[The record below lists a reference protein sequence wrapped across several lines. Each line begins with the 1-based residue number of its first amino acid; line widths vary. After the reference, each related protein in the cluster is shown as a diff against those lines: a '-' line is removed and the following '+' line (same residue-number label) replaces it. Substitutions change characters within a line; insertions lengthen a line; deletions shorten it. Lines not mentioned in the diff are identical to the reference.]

1 MGLPGCLWPLWAAS
15 AFLLRHFGRMIT
27 TGPIAILAVDPCA
40 TQAPGHGAG
49 IRRAGEPAHARAGPP
64 HRPIAGP
71 DRKRGSAHVLA
82 SMMRF
87 IGVWATRRKWRKPA
101 SSKMA
106 RSFASPAWAPRATPT
121 SCESELGV
129 QTHDEAT

>member
-1 MGLPGCLWPLWAAS
+1 M
-15 AFLLRHFGRMIT
+15 LRFYGRMTT
-27 TGPIAILAVDPCA
+27 TGLLAILSVDLGA
-40 TQAPGHGAG
+40 TQAPGHGPG
-49 IRRAGEPAHARAGPP
+49 SGRTGEPARARAGAP

-71 DRKRGSAHVLA
+71 DRGRGSAHVLA

-106 RSFASPAWAPRATPT
+106 RSFASPAWAPRAAPT
-121 SCESELGV
+121 SCDSELGV

>member
-1 MGLPGCLWPLWAAS
+1 M
-15 AFLLRHFGRMIT
+15 LLHFGQMAIT
-27 TGPIAILAVDPCA
+27 SAIAIVAVDPGA
-40 TQAPGHGAG
+40 THAPGHRPG
-49 IRRAGEPAHARAGPP
+49 IGRTGEPAHERAGAP

-71 DRKRGSAHVLA
+71 DRGRGSAHALA

-87 IGVWATRRKWRKPA
+87 IGVWAARRKWRKPA

-106 RSFASPAWAPRATPT
+106 RSFASPAWAPRAAPT
-121 SCESELGV
+121 SCDSELGV